1 MAKTFTVAKNSFP
14 DNLSNEEFATNVKEW
29 LDGLSIGGYRR
40 SVQPQKTRGVC
51 PYWRRKHPKACS
63 LVYIRGL

>member
-14 DNLSNEEFATNVKEW
+14 DNLSNEEFAANVKEW

-40 SVQPQKTRGVC
+40 SVQP
-51 PYWRRKHPKACS
+51 H
-63 LVYIRGL
+63 